1 VAPDTSGRLGSTWS
15 DFWLCR
21 SRAVAH
27 CLQGCFPLPLAR
39 LGGGAGDYTTMP
51 ARSTAGP
58 DDGTQ
63 RATVRPCGRLGT
75 VQPREPAVTTAR
87 ADAGRLAAVT
97 ADLVCGLLQAGE
109 QGRYGPPMG
118 ILVPMLVAR
127 WAGAGLRSSI
137 WMPEA
142 GRSNNSGAGCCCGG
156 WRRWAQVRPF
166 RGSRRAN
173 RGWRGARQRAD
184 QSGWNGRRRAL
195 LRPPAWPGS

>member
-1 VAPDTSGRLGSTWS
+1 MTPS

-39 LGGGAGDYTTMP
+39 LGGGAGDYTHRP

-63 RATVRPCGRLGT
+63 WATVRPCGLLGT

-109 QGRYGPPMG
+109 WGRYGPAMG
-118 ILVPMLVAR
+118 ILGPMLVAR
-127 WAGAGLRSSI
+127 
-137 WMPEA
+137 
-142 GRSNNSGAGCCCGG
+142 
-156 WRRWAQVRPF
+156 
-166 RGSRRAN
+166 
-173 RGWRGARQRAD
+173 
-184 QSGWNGRRRAL
+184 
-195 LRPPAWPGS
+195 

>member
-1 VAPDTSGRLGSTWS
+1 M

-27 CLQGCFPLPLAR
+27 SLQDCFGLPLAG
-39 LGGGAGDYTTMP
+39 LGGGAGDYTHRS

-58 DDGTQ
+58 DGGTQ

-75 VQPREPAVTTAR
+75 VQPREQAATSAR
-87 ADAGRLAAVT
+87 ADAGRVAAVT
-97 ADLVCGLLQAGE
+97 ADLFCGLLQAGE
-109 QGRYGPPMG
+109 WGRYSPAMG
-118 ILVPMLVAR
+118 ILGPMLVAR

-166 RGSRRAN
+166 WGSKRAN
-173 RGWRGARQRAD
+173 RGRRGARQRAD
-184 QSGWNGRRRAL
+184 QSDQNGRRRAL
-195 LRPPAWPGS
+195 LQPPAWPSS